1 MLRNI
6 LAAIGL
12 FIELWGV
19 VCREGYAHYR
29 EHQALK
35 VAAARNNDSQ
45 QEA

>member
-12 FIELWGV
+12 WV